1 MSSFR
6 VVWIPGG
13 FACRVRAERALRD
26 AARELKLTPR
36 LRRVT
41 VVVRPRP
48 GRDEAH
54 VLWRAVG
61 RRVDA
66 RVVVDLGHFLTPAG
80 RRALGKSGLLA
91 SELPLR
97 RYSDR
102 AARAAFLHE
111 LSHVADHVRRG
122 IDGNAV
128 PPRRW
133 ASFNEAWNVWID
145 GRLHRRGRP
154 ALSRGE
160 RLAAFHHTFGRR
172 GRSRHRVLPVFDRL
186 WRAVRLSQRDL
197 LEAVE
202 MLVG

>member
-1 MSSFR
+1 MPSFR
-6 VVWIPGG
+6 IRWIPGA
-13 FACRVRAERALRD
+13 FACRARAERAVRD
-26 AARELKLTPR
+26 AARALGLTPH

-54 VLWRAVG
+54 VLWRVVG
-61 RRVDA
+61 RRVDV
-66 RVVVDLGHFLTPAG
+66 RVVVDLGHFLTADG
-80 RRALGKSGLLA
+80 RRVLGRAGTPA
-91 SELPLR
+91 SAIPAR

-102 AARAAFLHE
+102 STRAAFFHE

-122 IDGNAV
+122 IDGSVV

-145 GRLHRRGRP
+145 GRLSRRGRP
-154 ALSRGE
+154 ALTRRE
-160 RLAAFHHTFGRR
+160 RLASFHHTFGRR
-172 GRSRHRVLPVFDRL
+172 GRSRRRVLPVFDRL
-186 WRAVRLSQRDL
+186 WRARRLSQRDL

-202 MLVG
+202 LLVG

>member
-1 MSSFR
+1 MSSVR
-6 VVWIPGG
+6 LLWIPGG
-13 FACRVRAERALRD
+13 FAYRARAERALRD
-26 AARELKLTPR
+26 AARTLRLTPH

-48 GRDEAH
+48 GMDEAH

-61 RRVDA
+61 RRVDV

-80 RRALGKSGLLA
+80 RRALGKCGIGA
-91 SELPLR
+91 ADVPPR

-122 IDGNAV
+122 IDGSVV

-145 GRLHRRGRP
+145 GRLSRRGRP
-154 ALSRGE
+154 ALTRGE
-160 RLAAFHHTFGRR
+160 RLAAFHHTFARR
-172 GRSRHRVLPVFDRL
+172 GRARRRVEPVFDRL
-186 WRAVRLSQRDL
+186 WRADRLSQRDL
-197 LEAVE
+197 LDLVE
-202 MLVG
+202 TLVG